1 MNINELPWLEKI
13 FNKINFNN
21 LSHGIILNGPEGVG
35 KSILAK
41 EISKKL
47 IIKEDDFKST
57 NLFNL
62 NTHPDFFLLNKDK
75 ILTKHISLRDKEWDD
90 ELGNRNV
97 IDFLSITPSISNNK
111 VALLMNAHTMNEVSQ
126 NALLKSLEEPAP
138 NTFIILLTNRSN
150 SLLQTIYSRCQIINM
165 PSLTDDEINAWLV
178 SKGISDF
185 NIKDFPSYISP
196 INILNDIQNNQ
207 HMVFKDFIKLMKN
220 FLSNQSD
227 SKSILQNLS
236 SYDIDMN
243 NKINYMI
250 EFLKILLKS
259 RLLNEKLSGVYE
271 DFDNINFS
279 TLKISNIINELHNLR
294 FDYFKVP
301 QINENHVFNY
311 YLSEIKNSIKL

>member
-1 MNINELPWLEKI
+1 MNINELPWLDKI

-21 LSHGIILNGPEGVG
+21 LSHGIILNGPEGIG

-47 IIKEDDFKST
+47 IVKEDDFKST

-165 PSLTDDEINAWLV
+165 PSLTDNEINEILELY
-178 SKGISDF
+178 F
-185 NIKDFPSYISP
+185 T
-196 INILNDIQNNQ
+196 ILNPKI
-207 HMVFKDFIKLMKN
+207 FIDMCSDDLKKFFNVDNLNLNFDYIKIPSVSNIMKN
-220 FLSNQSD
+220 QS
-227 SKSILQNLS
+227 
-236 SYDIDMN
+236 
-243 NKINYMI
+243 
-250 EFLKILLKS
+250 LKREAWVQLKLLKA
-259 RLLNEKLSGVYE
+259 KLDE
-271 DFDNINFS
+271 F
-279 TLKISNIINELHNLR
+279 
-294 FDYFKVP
+294 
-301 QINENHVFNY
+301 
-311 YLSEIKNSIKL
+311 